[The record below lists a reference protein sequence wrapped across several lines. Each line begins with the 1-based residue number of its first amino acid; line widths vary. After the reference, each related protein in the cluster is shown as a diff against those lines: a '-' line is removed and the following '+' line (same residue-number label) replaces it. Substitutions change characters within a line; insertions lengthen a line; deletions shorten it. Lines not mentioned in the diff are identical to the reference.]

1 MNTCQDARTDRLMK
15 AHSFLPPPPL
25 SHLVLFFSTTPLFCC
40 SVSETPCFVVCLPLT
55 SAQLYRILPAPL
67 SLPLVLSVLSAPS
80 APFSSLCPISVL
92 FCLYLSPIL
101 SLPLFHSPSYLL
113 VLSCS
118 SSFFSPLFSSPRPEN
133 DFYLFSPLA
142 SANLWC
148 WPAEKRTLQ
157 NNFHNP
163 PAKLTKI
170 YVSGWLAELPLANK
184 SQCVCVC
191 VNSPFMLRLAFLFFE
206 LWVVF
211 SLVLQQ
217 FIFFLSTNPV
227 KTFQLTVF
235 LVILVDFLAFFLLLL
250 FVCFFSGSHP

>member
-1 MNTCQDARTDRLMK
+1 M
-15 AHSFLPPPPL
+15 
-25 SHLVLFFSTTPLFCC
+25 
-40 SVSETPCFVVCLPLT
+40 PCFVVCLPLT
-55 SAQLYRILPAPL
+55 SAHLYRILPAPL

-92 FCLYLSPIL
+92 FCLYLSLIL

-113 VLSCS
+113 VLSCC

-191 VNSPFMLRLAFLFFE
+191 VCQLSIYVE
-206 LWVVF
+206 T
-211 SLVLQQ
+211 SI
-217 FIFFLSTNPV
+217 FIFWALSC
-227 KTFQLTVF
+227 FQFSASTVYI
-235 LVILVDFLAFFLLLL
+235 LLVDKSSENIPAHSIPGDTCRLPCVFFIVV
-250 FVCFFSGSHP
+250 VCFVFFWFSPPSLLVPPYYITSLG